1 MNPTIEAYIQKFDD
15 CLNAILVKE
24 LRQTVRGK
32 FFWSMFLIYLVIICL
47 ILFFSLNEASR
58 YNLFNGDTVATFLMM
73 ALYFIAGL
81 LVPIKIGKKTSS
93 EIGDATN
100 ELLYTTTMS
109 PRSIVTGKFLCGSV
123 IILMLYSAL
132 VPFLS
137 LTLFMGG
144 VDLRVLFFMVLYS
157 FMLANLGVVWQIY
170 LALWIGSSAGETS
183 STVNTV
189 MGSIFHL
196 GCWIGSI
203 TFANSLISDYSYGSR
218 SSSFWIVFSVF
229 VLAYIF
235 IGSMLFGST
244 VSRLEPETSN
254 SMYNTRFAA
263 SIVWLIGSVVTM
275 FMDFEALAGWTV
287 CVFLVLMILSLN
299 VYSEP
304 DYYSSRII
312 SEIPESVYNRFGK
325 FPFFTGVANG
335 MTWIVFMVFLTTC
348 VAFAGTIIHYK
359 HSTDFM
365 SVVISLI
372 VFALHINAHG
382 LMVNFFRNLFM
393 EGSKKAGVAQ
403 IAFFSF
409 VATNAATAFLFSS
422 FFRFH
427 YISENI
433 LCMVNPFYCL
443 TNHREGL
450 TLGIIGGFIWFGL
463 GVLCNIKTILGQFSA
478 YFNKGY
484 D

>member
-1 MNPTIEAYIQKFDD
+1 MNPTLELYIQKFDD
-15 CLNAILVKE
+15 SLNAILVKE

-32 FFWSMFLIYLVIICL
+32 FFWSIFLIYLVIICL
-47 ILFFSLNEASR
+47 ILFFSLNEVSR
-58 YNLFNGDTVATFLMM
+58 YNLFNGDSVATFLLI

-109 PRSIVTGKFLCGSV
+109 SKSIVTGKFLCGFV

-144 VDLRVLFFMVLYS
+144 VDLRILFFMLIFS
-157 FMLANLGVVWQIY
+157 FMLANLGVIWQIY
-170 LALWIGSSAGETS
+170 LALWLGSSAGETS

-189 MGSIFHL
+189 MGSVFHL
-196 GCWIGSI
+196 GCWIASV
-203 TFANSLISDYSYGSR
+203 TYANSLISDYSYR
-218 SSSFWIVFSVF
+218 SGTTSLWVVLTVF
-229 VLAYIF
+229 VLGYIF
-235 IGSMLFGST
+235 TGGMLYGST

-254 SMYNTRFAA
+254 KMYNIRFIA
-263 SIVWLIGSVVTM
+263 SIVWMIGTVVATCI
-275 FMDFEALAGWTV
+275 DFDALAGWTV
-287 CVFLVLMILSLN
+287 CVFIVLMIISVN

-304 DYYSSRII
+304 DYYSQRII
-312 SEIPESVYNRFGK
+312 SEIPDSADNRLCK

-335 MTWIVFMVFLTTC
+335 LSWVALIVLLTTV
-348 VAFAGTIIHYK
+348 VAFLSTIINFK
-359 HSTDFM
+359 HASDFM
-365 SVVISLI
+365 SFVTVLI
-372 VFALHINAHG
+372 VFILHINAHG
-382 LMVNFFRNLFM
+382 LFANFLCNIF
-393 EGSKKAGVAQ
+393 SKDGKKSGVGQ

-409 VATNAATAFLFSS
+409 VVVNIATAFLINMFFSY
-422 FFRFH
+422 RH
-427 YISENI
+427 LSEGI
-433 LCMVNPFYCL
+433 LMIVNPFFCL
-443 TNHREGL
+443 SYHRSVIV
-450 TLGIIGGFIWFGL
+450 GIIGGLFWFGL
-463 GVLCNIKTILGQFSA
+463 GILCNIKTIINQFRV